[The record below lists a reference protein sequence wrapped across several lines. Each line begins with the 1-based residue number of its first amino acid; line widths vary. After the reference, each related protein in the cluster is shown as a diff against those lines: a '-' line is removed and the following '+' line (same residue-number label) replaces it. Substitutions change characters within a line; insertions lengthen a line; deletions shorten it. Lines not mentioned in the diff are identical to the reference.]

1 MKDINNPIATND
13 QAEHEL
19 LANEIFNDEEILDWR
34 EHIRSYW
41 LDLVKPSEVMLS
53 CFDKAFDEV
62 MFGAVIWGLNQ
73 DPSYPKVITIRIFGI
88 YIILMKFFSFFT
100 IKLVKNIN

>member
-19 LANEIFNDEEILDWR
+19 LANEIFNDKEILDWR

-41 LDLVKPSEVMLS
+41 LDLVNTSEVMLS
-53 CFDKAFDEV
+53 
-62 MFGAVIWGLNQ
+62 
-73 DPSYPKVITIRIFGI
+73 
-88 YIILMKFFSFFT
+88 
-100 IKLVKNIN
+100 

>member
-19 LANEIFNDEEILDWR
+19 LANEIFNDEEILDWK

-53 CFDKAFDEV
+53 CFDKSV
-62 MFGAVIWGLNQ
+62 MRRVAASNFV
-73 DPSYPKVITIRIFGI
+73 SRC
-88 YIILMKFFSFFT
+88 FT
-100 IKLVKNIN
+100 CFLSLDAKSLAAQA